1 MVEERQG
8 NSMNLTGNSIPES
21 PKAKN
26 GEKLTFSKNVVSTP
40 SSLLYFVSVVAP
52 SVLIGFFVLLSIFN
66 QNLKGLAYLVGI
78 CVLFTLTSTF
88 STMFSALRENDG
100 SEQCGNHG
108 LFSFGG
114 LSYGTMIYVF
124 SFFYLLL
131 PMIINGI
138 INMPLIVSL
147 ILITIVD
154 GVVNVS
160 NNCTSV
166 AFIAI
171 SAIMAL
177 LIGTVWSILIYK
189 IQPEL
194 TYHTDYITTNK
205 LACSMPSKQKFK
217 CVVKKNGEIIG

>member
-1 MVEERQG
+1 MEEETKDSDKEITLSKTSIIPSTS
-8 NSMNLTGNSIPES
+8 SM
-21 PKAKN
+21 
-26 GEKLTFSKNVVSTP
+26 
-40 SSLLYFVSVVAP
+40 LYFVSVVAP
-52 SVLIGFFVLLSIFN
+52 SVLIGFFVILSIFN

-88 STMFSALRENDG
+88 TSMFSALRENNV
-100 SEQCGNHG
+100 SEKCGRYG
-108 LFSFGG
+108 LFSSGG
-114 LSYGTMIYVF
+114 LSYGTLIYVF

-138 INMPLIVSL
+138 MNIPLLVSL

-154 GVVNVS
+154 AVVNIK
-160 NNCTSV
+160 NRCTT
-166 AFIAI
+166 APFIAI
-171 SAIMAL
+171 SSILAL
-177 LIGTVWSILIYK
+177 CIGTVWSILIYK

-194 TYHTDYITTNK
+194 AYHTDYVTTNK

>member
-1 MVEERQG
+1 MANEVVNEVNEEI
-8 NSMNLTGNSIPES
+8 SKEKEKSIYDNYRNNIIPS
-21 PKAKN
+21 
-26 GEKLTFSKNVVSTP
+26 P
-40 SSLLYFVSVVAP
+40 SSTLYFVSIIAP

-66 QNLKGLAYLVGI
+66 QNLKGLAYLIGI

-88 STMFSALRENDG
+88 STMFSALRKNHG
-100 SEQCGNHG
+100 SEQCGNYG
-108 LFSFGG
+108 LFSSSG
-114 LSYGTMIYVF
+114 LSYGTLIYVF

-138 INMPLIVSL
+138 INMPLLVSL

-154 GVVNVS
+154 GVVNLS
-160 NNCTSV
+160 NNCTNIVS
-166 AFIAI
+166 ITI
-171 SAIMAL
+171 STIIAL
-177 LIGTVWSILIYK
+177 LIGTAWSILIYK
-189 IQPEL
+189 IKPEL

>member
-1 MVEERQG
+1 
-8 NSMNLTGNSIPES
+8 
-21 PKAKN
+21 
-26 GEKLTFSKNVVSTP
+26 
-40 SSLLYFVSVVAP
+40 
-52 SVLIGFFVLLSIFN
+52 
-66 QNLKGLAYLVGI
+66 
-78 CVLFTLTSTF
+78 
-88 STMFSALRENDG
+88 
-100 SEQCGNHG
+100 
-108 LFSFGG
+108 
-114 LSYGTMIYVF
+114 
-124 SFFYLLL
+124 
-131 PMIINGI
+131 
-138 INMPLIVSL
+138 MPLLVSL

-217 CVVKKNGEIIG
+217 CVVKKTVRLLVKFRDIRIKISVKSFHEFIAMIRCITSFSHYI